1 MSITIKLDLPDALAE
16 EARAAG
22 VLQAQRLTAIIEE
35 AIERDKQAHE
45 FVTLLDK
52 IRSLPGEPL
61 SMEEIQAEVDAV
73 REARVRREAGR

>member
-35 AIERDKQAHE
+35 AIERDKQG
-45 FVTLLDK
+45 TR
-52 IRSLPGEPL
+52 IRRL
-61 SMEEIQAEVDAV
+61 
-73 REARVRREAGR
+73 AR